1 MKSEGFETVQIQ
13 TSSGCTIP
21 IHVRYYRRACDRRN
35 GKRYKGLYAALA
47 LLGIHDRCT
56 PILAAMV
63 SAWSALLSSFE
74 EVRQVLCD
82 HGTILDVKVIR
93 KLAYRYA
100 ERARVVQQMGL
111 LPLNE
116 EDNLQGRRVVISTDG
131 GRTRL
136 REKKRGP
143 RTAKGRT
150 RYHGAWREPKLLI
163 IYVVDAHGKQEKS
176 FAPFIDGGFNGP
188 DGLFLLLE
196 GYLKSLCIQKADKV
210 LFVADGAHWIWNRV
224 PGLIKALGLNP
235 ESVHELLDFY
245 HAVEHLG
252 KVAGLR
258 KNWSAKKRK
267 AWVSKQRRFLLKGES
282 ATVVQ
287 EVQALCRGRNSKAI
301 KTERD
306 YFVRNRHR
314 LAFPTV
320 KALNLPI
327 GSGAI
332 ESSIRR
338 VVNLRLKGPC
348 IFWYKENAEK
358 MLMLRSYYK
367 SGRWNCL
374 KQMANSHISLLAA

>member
-1 MKSEGFETVQIQ
+1 MRQFKFKPARVARSQSMFDTIEEPVTVEMAKNI
-13 TSSGCTIP
+13 
-21 IHVRYYRRACDRRN
+21 RACM
-35 GKRYKGLYAALA
+35 
-47 LLGIHDRCT
+47 LLWLCSGFMIDVHL

-100 ERARVVQQMGL
+100 ERARVVQPMGL

-176 FAPFIDGGFNGP
+176 FAPFIDGCFNGP
-188 DGLFLLLE
+188 DGLFLLLK

-210 LFVADGAHWIWNRV
+210 LFIADGAHWIWNRV

-235 ESVHELLDFY
+235 ESVHELFDFY
-245 HAVEHLG
+245 HAVEDC
-252 KVAGLR
+252 R
-258 KNWSAKKRK
+258 ITKKL
-267 AWVSKQRRFLLKGES
+267 VSQ
-282 ATVVQ
+282 
-287 EVQALCRGRNSKAI
+287 
-301 KTERD
+301 KT
-306 YFVRNRHR
+306 
-314 LAFPTV
+314 
-320 KALNLPI
+320 
-327 GSGAI
+327 
-332 ESSIRR
+332 
-338 VVNLRLKGPC
+338 
-348 IFWYKENAEK
+348 
-358 MLMLRSYYK
+358 
-367 SGRWNCL
+367 
-374 KQMANSHISLLAA
+374 

>member
-136 REKKRGP
+136 RERKQGP

-188 DGLFLLLE
+188 DGLFLLLK

-252 KVAGLR
+252 KIAGLR

-267 AWVSKQRRFLLKGES
+267 TWVSKQRRFLLKGES

-301 KTERD
+301 RTERD

-348 IFWYKENAEK
+348 IFGYKENAEK